1 MTAPSK
7 HLPWT
12 GPLLSFLA
20 GGLLV
25 VLLIAAAVAC
35 APEDK
40 ESILV
45 YTAASLADAVQ
56 EIADGY
62 TEETGVGVEL
72 HLGGSTALARQILR
86 GAPAD
91 VFLSAGTAPM
101 DVLEEAGLIAP
112 ASRRDILSNRL
123 VLVGKLSVAEEFG
136 ITGLDDLRGAHE
148 VRLAIADPDLA
159 PAGEYARES
168 LVSLGLWEELEPS
181 ILPSPHIRAALSYVE
196 TGNADVGIIYVTDLR
211 SSDEVQVLEEIPAES
226 HSPIIYP
233 AAVLL
238 SGKGDAASSF
248 VEYLAG
254 DDAGRIFQS
263 HGFTPLSN

>member
-1 MTAPSK
+1 M
-7 HLPWT
+7 
-12 GPLLSFLA
+12 LSFLP
-20 GGLLV
+20 GVLLV
-25 VLLIAAAVAC
+25 VLLIAAAC
-35 APEDK
+35 TSEDK

-72 HLGGSTALARQILR
+72 HLGGSTALARQIVR
-86 GAPAD
+86 GAPGD
-91 VFLSAGTAPM
+91 VFLSAGTEPM
-101 DVLEEAGLIAP
+101 NVLEEAGLIDP
-112 ASRRDILSNRL
+112 ASRRDILTNRL
-123 VLVGKLSVAEEFG
+123 VLVGRASVAEEIG
-136 ITGLDDLRGAHE
+136 ITSVEDLRVAQG
-148 VRLAIADPDLA
+148 VSLAIADPELA
-159 PAGEYARES
+159 PAGQYAREA
-168 LVSLGLWEELEPS
+168 LLSLGLWEGLEPS

-211 SSDEVQVLEEIPAES
+211 SSDEVQVLDEIPAAS

-238 SGKGDAASSF
+238 SSNGYAASSF

-254 DDAGRIFQS
+254 DEAGRIFQS